1 MAYKFQVGAAKLSGS
16 TTFEDEHI
24 LSGSVYLPGVSDAA
38 AAVGSDSLYFLDA
51 DGSVKRDSMAD
62 YATAIAGD
70 ALGAS
75 SGVLAV
81 QVDDTG
87 IETNSDALRLKDN
100 GVTLAKMA
108 GITRGSILSGDA
120 SGDPQY
126 LALGGAST
134 FLQSDGTDLAY
145 VTMSG
150 DATLSA
156 GALTIAANAV
166 DVSKIEQ
173 VAANSL
179 LVRDAGSEG
188 NLSEFALA
196 TTQIM
201 IGDGA
206 GFTAAALS
214 GDVTMTNAG
223 VVSIGATKVTDAM
236 INDDVASGLA
246 GAGLAASGGAMA
258 LDLSEY
264 SIVAPAS
271 GDHLMTLD
279 SDDANE
285 QLTTTDG
292 LATLFAGSGIA
303 AASAVLSLD
312 ISEYSAVAAAH
323 GDSFLTLDSDG
334 STEQLCTTTTLA
346 SLFAGAGLAA
356 ASSVLAV
363 VNATN
368 GGLTINANDMEVD
381 LNDLAGAVAD
391 VANDSIAIIDATD
404 NGSKKESIADFV
416 SAIADGSTI
425 TATAGVLSVAGSQN
439 IDVNGRGTGAQ
450 TLTAGMNFGNAE
462 LTGNS
467 VWTLPASPTVGDICY
482 VKAPSSLAGYHIAVT
497 CAGSH
502 KIDNQLDEV
511 ELESADAAVSLVYV
525 EENNWVIF

>member
-24 LSGSVYLPGVSDAA
+24 ISGSLYLPGVDAA
-38 AAVGSDSLYFLDA
+38 AVAVGSDSMYFLDA
-51 DGSVKRDSMAD
+51 DGSVAKESMAD

-70 ALGAS
+70 ALAAS

-81 QVDDTG
+81 SVDDTG

-108 GITRGSILSGDA
+108 GITRGSIISGDS

-126 LALGGAST
+126 LALGAASR

-145 VTMSG
+145 VAMSG

-179 LVRDAGSEG
+179 LVRDANSTG

-201 IGDGA
+201 IGDGT

-223 VVSIGATKVTDAM
+223 AVTIAADAVQDSM
-236 INDDVASGLA
+236 INDDVATGLA
-246 GAGLAASGGAMA
+246 GAGLAASSGVLA

-264 SIVAPAS
+264 STVAPAS

-312 ISEYSAVAAAH
+312 ISEYSAVTAAH

-381 LNDLAGAVAD
+381 LNDLAAATVD
-391 VANDSIAIIDATD
+391 VANDSLAIVDATD
-404 NGSKKESIADFV
+404 NGSKKESIVDFV
-416 SAIADGSTI
+416 SAIADGTTI
-425 TATAGVLSVAGSQN
+425 TAASGVLSVAGAQN

-450 TLTAGMNFGNAE
+450 TLAAGMNYGNAE

-467 VWTLPASPTVGDICY
+467 VWTLPATPTEGDIVY

-497 CAGSH
+497 CAGDQV
-502 KIDNQLDEV
+502 IDNTLTEV

-525 EENNWVIF
+525 ASDSWSIF